1 MSLPNEAHDPLR
13 AALRDFLARHRGSS
27 ADPEDLRQWWK
38 ALAGLGVFSLAVP
51 VEQDGLGLGVEAS
64 ALAFE
69 ELGRA
74 LSPGPLVWAQLA
86 ALAVP
91 GPADGHL
98 IATGADLAARP
109 EDDPVLVE
117 HLAVADKVLV
127 LDGGRVLLC
136 DKDVLEYT
144 ELARPLDPATPVA
157 RLDGP
162 IRGEPVG
169 GAETAERLRRTGTLL
184 SAALL
189 LGISDAALRTATE
202 YAKRREQFD
211 RPIGSFQAVKHLL
224 ADCYVRT
231 GLARAALYA
240 AAELEAAAPAGR
252 GADLSVA
259 KLLCGRAADGNA
271 RTAVQVLGGM
281 GFTWETE
288 PHLLLKRAWVLE
300 NSFGTGDEHAL
311 LVGRDLEA
319 TA

>member
-13 AALRDFLARHRGSS
+13 AALRDFLARHRESPT
-27 ADPEDLRQWWK
+27 APEDFRQWWK

-51 VEQDGLGLGVEAS
+51 AEQDGLGLGVEAS

-91 GPADGHL
+91 RPADGHL
-98 IATGADLAARP
+98 IATGTDLTARP
-109 EDDPVLVE
+109 EGDPVLVE
-117 HLAVADKVLV
+117 HLAVADKVLI

-136 DKDVLEYT
+136 DKDALEYT

-169 GAETAERLRRTGTLL
+169 GAEMAERLRRTGTLL

-189 LGISDAALRTATE
+189 LGISEAALQTATE

-240 AAELEAAAPAGR
+240 AAELETAASAGR

-281 GFTWETE
+281 GFTWETT

-300 NSFGTGDEHAL
+300 NSFGTGEEHAL

-319 TA
+319 IA

>member
-1 MSLPNEAHDPLR
+1 MSLSNEAHDPLR
-13 AALRDFLARHRGSS
+13 TALRDFLARHRGSP
-27 ADPEDLRQWWK
+27 AGPEDLRRWWK

-51 VEQDGLGLGVEAS
+51 AEQDGLGLGIEAS
-64 ALAFE
+64 ASAFE

-91 GPADGHL
+91 GLADGHL
-98 IATGADLAARP
+98 IATGVDLAARA

-117 HLAVADKVLV
+117 HLATADKVLV
-127 LDGGRVLLC
+127 LDDGRVLLC
-136 DKDVLEYT
+136 DEDALEYT

-162 IRGEPVG
+162 IVGEAVG

-189 LGISDAALRTATE
+189 LGISDTALRTATE
-202 YAKRREQFD
+202 YAKRREQFG

-240 AAELEAAAPAGR
+240 AAELETAAPAGR
-252 GADLSVA
+252 GVDVSAA

-300 NSFGTGDEHAL
+300 NSFGTGEEHAL
-311 LVGRDLEA
+311 LLGRDLEESA
-319 TA
+319 